1 MRKSC
6 LWAALLAG
14 LLLLGGLWAGDAR
27 LWQPAA
33 VVAGVG
39 LAIGLGAVPALRGYQ
54 FTVWVITAVVAAMI
68 YPALFLPLGGF
79 NGRSKW
85 VIPFIVQLVMFCMGT
100 QMSLRDFAGVV
111 RAPRGVLVGIVCHFT
126 VMPLV
131 GFGLTKIFAFPPE
144 IAAGIILVGSCSSG
158 MASNIMAYLARAN
171 LSLSVTVTAI
181 TTLLAPLLTPVW
193 MKLLAGTLI
202 EMSFTSMMIEI
213 VKIVIVPI
221 GAALLFNH
229 LMDAPQSRRK
239 VFLLAGA
246 SVAWLLFLAC
256 GGWARMTASLSGSAL
271 DAVALVGLIPGGIVV
286 GVAYYLLIRRRPAI
300 DQLMPVASMAA
311 IVYITTV
318 TTAGGR
324 ENLLRIGALLFLAAG
339 MHNAAGYVLGY
350 GLSRAS
356 RLDRNSARSVS
367 FEVGMQNGAMAMG
380 LASAMGM
387 LGTLGLAAAIF
398 SPWMSISGSVLANY
412 WRRNPPKG

>member
-6 LWAALLAG
+6 LGAAILGALF
-14 LLLLGGLWAGDAR
+14 LLGGLAAGKPL

-33 VVAGVG
+33 VVVGIG
-39 LAIGLGAVPALRGYQ
+39 LAIGIGAVPALRGYQ
-54 FTVWVITAVVAAMI
+54 FTVWVATAVAAAMI

-79 NGRSKW
+79 NGRTKW

-131 GFGLTKIFAFPPE
+131 GFGLTKVFAFPPE

-181 TTLLAPLLTPVW
+181 TTLLAPLLTPLW

-202 EMSFTSMMIEI
+202 EMSFVSMMIEI
-213 VKIVIVPI
+213 VKLVIAPI
-221 GAALLFNH
+221 GAALLYDH
-229 LMDAPQSRRK
+229 LRHAAPASWQTVFRR
-239 VFLLAGA
+239 AD
-246 SVAWLLFLAC
+246 
-256 GGWARMTASLSGSAL
+256 R
-271 DAVALVGLIPGGIVV
+271 
-286 GVAYYLLIRRRPAI
+286 
-300 DQLMPVASMAA
+300 LMPVASMAA

-324 ENLLRIGALLFLAAG
+324 ENLLRIGALLFLAAA
-339 MHNAAGYVLGY
+339 MHNAAGYFFGY
-350 GLSRAS
+350 WLSRAS

-398 SPWMSISGSVLANY
+398 SPWMSITGSVLANY
-412 WRRNPPKG
+412 WRRKPPSDFSQKNNNSRPRANGVPFA